1 MLIFFYTCS
10 IKIGI
15 QCRFNNGLKS
25 SIQYW
30 VADIISLLYR
40 HRFQVCNSILG
51 CRHLSVTES
60 TPVSGLQSATED
72 PIQERHRS
80 NVGFPVLNS
89 DTGPTSFI
97 QPERHRSYVGSSV
110 QDCRPE
116 TGALKRQKTQELNS
130 EFESEILSALLAP
143 ELHLQFSA
151 RGKQDRGC
159 KQIHSRE
166 QHHLNAWKVYLRTFY
181 LFIDTW

>member
-89 DTGPTSFI
+89 DTGPKSFI

-116 TGALKRQKTQELNS
+116 TGVDSVTSERHRSNVGFPVLNS
-130 EFESEILSALLAP
+130 DTVPKS
-143 ELHLQFSA
+143 
-151 RGKQDRGC
+151 
-159 KQIHSRE
+159 
-166 QHHLNAWKVYLRTFY
+166 
-181 LFIDTW
+181 FIQP